1 MGFPWLNMLLLLLL
15 LLYYYYYYYIKK
27 NRRKEKEK
35 STQNI
40 QQNTKNHVALH
51 CINPFLFF
59 VGCMT
64 VLTTILACLKINPA
78 SSQFVTKSCF
88 KIIIFVTVQAF
99 CTQQICTMYTA
110 FCTLFAVCGL
120 HFELTIKIS
129 QELYRIKVQLNTV

>member
-1 MGFPWLNMLLLLLL
+1 MGLAWLNMLLLLLL
-15 LLYYYYYYYIKK
+15 LLLL
-27 NRRKEKEK
+27 NEKTGEK
-35 STQNI
+35 RQKS

-64 VLTTILACLKINPA
+64 LLTTILACLKINPA

-99 CTQQICTMYTA
+99 CT
-110 FCTLFAVCGL
+110 
-120 HFELTIKIS
+120 
-129 QELYRIKVQLNTV
+129 